1 MWELIKEVFN
11 TPEYMLTTG
20 DRFIQCFI
28 ILFVLIGIPI
38 IIGFLVW
45 SLSCFIKYIKK
56 KIKRRNDK

>member
-1 MWELIKEVFN
+1 MWEIITEVFN
-11 TPEYMLTTG
+11 TPAYMLTTS
-20 DRFIQCFI
+20 DRFILCFS

-45 SLSCFIKYIKK
+45 SLFSFIKYIKK